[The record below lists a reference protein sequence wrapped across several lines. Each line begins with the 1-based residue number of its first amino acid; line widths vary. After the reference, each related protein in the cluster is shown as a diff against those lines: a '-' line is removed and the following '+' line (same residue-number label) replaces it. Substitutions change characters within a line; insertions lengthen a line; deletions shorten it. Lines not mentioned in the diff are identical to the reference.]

1 MDLCT
6 IKFTEYNGGKM
17 IRKMIPAAGIML
29 FLGLSSKLVGETSMI
44 LNLKSGILVLGGTIV
59 IGFLSFPMKSYKD
72 LFKTLIVIFRRK
84 ELDYRILVK
93 DIARLSRINRL
104 YGKLALEKEAHRIK
118 NFFLRKGIDLI
129 VDGYD
134 PFEIHK
140 IMEKEYEMY
149 FSRKESLVSI
159 LNTLQKLAPVIGFL
173 GTIIGL
179 INVLNHLGSPVDMGK
194 GMSIALLTTLYGLLI
209 ANFLF
214 LPLQKKLSEH
224 LKIESALLYV
234 IIEGVIDIS
243 QDKNSRAI
251 AYHLQSYMEN
261 CQGRQ
266 KDLFESQVPTKWAAS
281 PSPMEKLT
289 AERQNV

>member
-1 MDLCT
+1 
-6 IKFTEYNGGKM
+6 M
-17 IRKMIPAAGIML
+17 IRKMIPAAGIIL
-29 FLGLSSKLVGETSMI
+29 FLGLSSQLVGETSMI
-44 LNLKSGILVLGGTIV
+44 LNVKSGFLVLGGTII
-59 IGFLSFPMKSYKD
+59 IGFLSFPMKSYRD
-72 LFKTLIVIFRRK
+72 LFKTLVVIFRGK
-84 ELDYRILVK
+84 EMDYRILVK

-104 YGKLALEKEAHRIK
+104 YGKLALEKEAHHIK

-179 INVLNHLGSPVDMGK
+179 ISVLNHLGSPADMGK

-214 LPLQKKLSEH
+214 LPLHKKLSEH

-266 KDLFESQVPTKWAAS
+266 KDLFESQVPSKWPAS
-281 PSPMEKLT
+281 SNPMEKL
-289 AERQNV
+289 AAKRQNA

>member
-1 MDLCT
+1 
-6 IKFTEYNGGKM
+6 M
-17 IRKMIPAAGIML
+17 IRKMIPAAGIIL

-44 LNLKSGILVLGGTIV
+44 LNVKSGFLVLGGTII
-59 IGFLSFPMKSYKD
+59 IGFLSFPMKSYRD
-72 LFKTLIVIFRRK
+72 LFKTLVVIFRGK
-84 ELDYRILVK
+84 EMDYRILVK
-93 DIARLSRINRL
+93 DIARLSRVNRL
-104 YGKLALEKEAHRIK
+104 YGKLALEKEARRIK

-149 FSRKESLVSI
+149 FSRKESLSNI

-179 INVLNHLGSPVDMGK
+179 ISVLNHLGSPADMGK

-214 LPLQKKLSEH
+214 LPLHKKLSEH

-266 KDLFESQVPTKWAAS
+266 KDLFESQAPTKWPVS
-281 PSPMEKLT
+281 PSPMEKLK

>member
-1 MDLCT
+1 
-6 IKFTEYNGGKM
+6 
-17 IRKMIPAAGIML
+17 ML
-29 FLGLSSKLVGETSMI
+29 FLWLSTKIVGETSMI
-44 LNLKSGILVLGGTIV
+44 LNLKSGFLVFSGTIV
-59 IGFLSFPMKSYKD
+59 IGFLSFPMKSYRE
-72 LFKTLIVIFRRK
+72 LFKTLVVIFRRK
-84 ELDYRILVK
+84 ELDYGILVK
-93 DIARLSRINRL
+93 DIARLSRVNRL
-104 YGKLALEKEAHRIK
+104 YGNLALEKEAPRIK
-118 NFFLRKGIDLI
+118 NVFLRKGIDLI

-140 IMEKEYEMY
+140 IMEKEFEIY
-149 FSRKESLVSI
+149 FSRKESLVNI

-179 INVLNHLGSPVDMGK
+179 ISVLNNLGSPADMGK

-224 LKIESALLYV
+224 LKLESALLYA

-243 QDKNSRAI
+243 QDKNSRAV

-266 KDLFESQVPTKWAAS
+266 KDLFESQVPSKWPVS
-281 PSPMEKLT
+281 SNPMEKLT
-289 AERQNV
+289 AKRQNA

>member
-1 MDLCT
+1 
-6 IKFTEYNGGKM
+6 M
-17 IRKMIPAAGIML
+17 IRKMIPAAGIIL
-29 FLGLSSKLVGETSMI
+29 FLGLSNKIVGETSMI

-59 IGFLSFPMKSYKD
+59 IGFLSFPMKSFKD
-72 LFKTLIVIFRRK
+72 LFKTLAVIFRRK
-84 ELDYRILVK
+84 EMDYRILIK
-93 DIARLSRINRL
+93 DIARLSRVKRL
-104 YGKLALEKEAHRIK
+104 FGNLELEKEAHRTK
-118 NFFLRKGIDLI
+118 NVFLRKGIDLV

-140 IMEKEYEMY
+140 IMEKEYEIY
-149 FSRKESLVSI
+149 FSRKESLVNI

-179 INVLNHLGSPVDMGK
+179 ISVLNHLGSPEDMGK

-214 LPLQKKLSEH
+214 LPLHKKLSEH
-224 LKIESALLYV
+224 LKMESALLYV
-234 IIEGVIDIS
+234 IIEGVLDIS

-251 AYHLQSYMEN
+251 AYHLQSYIEN

-266 KDLFESQVPTKWAAS
+266 KDLFDSQVPSKWPGPS
-281 PSPMEKLT
+281 SPMQKLT
-289 AERQNV
+289 TKRQNA